1 MPIEDY
7 RAAANTISEFLKL
20 LTTLGGLRLKY
31 RITAGEGAADPD
43 GLEAREIYVEIAGP
57 DAPLVTQRNGE
68 LLRALEH
75 IAAKMVH
82 LEPEEHDRISFDS
95 GNFKA
100 IRAREMKM
108 AAEAAAE
115 RVRRSGNPYSF
126 QPMSSRER
134 RMLHL
139 AFRQFDDLETES
151 SGEGLRRFVVV
162 YRKGDKHVPPP
173 VAPSGFGGRG
183 GRGRDSRG
191 GGRGGDRR
199 GGDRRGDRRG
209 PRR

>member
-20 LTTLGGLRLKY
+20 LTVQGGLRLKY

-43 GLEAREIYVEIAGP
+43 RLEAREIYVEIGGA

-75 IAAKMVH
+75 IAAKMVR

-100 IRAREMKM
+100 IRAREIKM
-108 AAEAAAE
+108 AADAAAE
-115 RVRRSGNPYSF
+115 RVRRSGAPYSF
-126 QPMSSRER
+126 APMSSRER

-162 YRKGDKHVPPP
+162 YRKGDKHLAPAAA
-173 VAPSGFGGRG
+173 APSFQRGRG
-183 GRGRDSRG
+183 GPSRG
-191 GGRGGDRR
+191 SGGR

-209 PRR
+209 PRSPRR